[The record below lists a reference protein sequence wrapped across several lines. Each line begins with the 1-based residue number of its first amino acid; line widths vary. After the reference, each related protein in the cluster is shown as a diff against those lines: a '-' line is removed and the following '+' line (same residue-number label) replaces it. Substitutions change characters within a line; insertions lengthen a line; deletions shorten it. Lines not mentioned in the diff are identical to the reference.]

1 MIIDLSNRRNNSC
14 GSTKSTLCKI
24 FYFVKVYF
32 SFFYFKTKDI
42 SCDCYER
49 TSCDRRK
56 NTAALWCNHFSI
68 FCNKDE
74 VCSTGLFYFC
84 SCLRIQIHIFSESLI
99 MCIYDRMKTHRIVQ
113 TSLNMSR
120 TIWCCTVK
128 ITDTDYDRFCA
139 ALEIRT
145 NRCRK
150 YTELIL
156 FRRSNSDNRCDTE
169 HIWTDVQRSTGAIRW
184 HVSFV
189 CQNSLYYCIYKFI
202 FRKCRHLKTS
212 CRICHTLCI

>member
-1 MIIDLSNRRNNSC
+1 MWSGFTMLRYLFDNLNPSFRSFDMTHLDAGKCIIQFLCNFTHFLHTAWEADLFAMIIDLSNRRNNSC

-74 VCSTGLFYFC
+74 VCSTGLFYLC
-84 SCLRIQIHIFSESLI
+84 S
-99 MCIYDRMKTHRIVQ
+99 
-113 TSLNMSR
+113 
-120 TIWCCTVK
+120 
-128 ITDTDYDRFCA
+128 
-139 ALEIRT
+139 
-145 NRCRK
+145 
-150 YTELIL
+150 
-156 FRRSNSDNRCDTE
+156 
-169 HIWTDVQRSTGAIRW
+169 
-184 HVSFV
+184 
-189 CQNSLYYCIYKFI
+189 
-202 FRKCRHLKTS
+202 
-212 CRICHTLCI
+212 